1 MMQSETT
8 PVADHAATTPTA
20 VPAVHVNALNTAE
33 TEEAVESAGVSKTK
47 QSKSVTFILAL
58 FAGAFIGFGA
68 LFFLIVTCD
77 PAMTWGPKRFV
88 GGLAF
93 CMGLILVLCCGAEL
107 FTGNS
112 LMASNLAARRI
123 SLPALVRNWVIV
135 WFGNL
140 LGALILV
147 ALIAMAGTM
156 GLNDGLVGETAVST
170 AISKVTLDPLTLFA
184 RGVLC
189 NVLHRRQGAR
199 HPAADLR
206 IRGDG
211 LRTLRGQ
218 HVLPADRPGRQGH
231 GLRHRTGRHRRPDRT
246 GLAL

>member
-1 MMQSETT
+1 MTQSETT

-33 TEEAVESAGVSKTK
+33 TEEAVESAGVNKTK

-170 AISKVTLDPLTLFA
+170 AISKVTLDPLRL
-184 RGVLC
+184 
-189 NVLHRRQGAR
+189 
-199 HPAADLR
+199 
-206 IRGDG
+206 
-211 LRTLRGQ
+211 
-218 HVLPADRPGRQGH
+218 
-231 GLRHRTGRHRRPDRT
+231 
-246 GLAL
+246 

>member
-107 FTGNS
+107 FTS
-112 LMASNLAARRI
+112 A
-123 SLPALVRNWVIV
+123 
-135 WFGNL
+135 
-140 LGALILV
+140 
-147 ALIAMAGTM
+147 
-156 GLNDGLVGETAVST
+156 
-170 AISKVTLDPLTLFA
+170 
-184 RGVLC
+184 
-189 NVLHRRQGAR
+189 
-199 HPAADLR
+199 
-206 IRGDG
+206 
-211 LRTLRGQ
+211 
-218 HVLPADRPGRQGH
+218 
-231 GLRHRTGRHRRPDRT
+231 TG
-246 GLAL
+246 